1 MEILVIGT
9 EPPCVRCQRTF
20 QLAEEVAQ
28 QLAADIKVRKV
39 TVNSEEAK
47 KYGKVVTASDIVKL
61 TNMTVN
67 TADREKIQKLIQVW
81 SKELDNELMRF
92 KEKAEE
98 MGYLMTP
105 VLLINGR
112 VRAMGFVPDKEKIRE
127 WVESELI
134 N

>member
-20 QLAEEVAQ
+20 QIAEEIVQ
-28 QLAADIKVRKV
+28 QLGVNIKVRKIPV
-39 TVNSEEAK
+39 HSEEAK
-47 KYGKVVTASDIVKL
+47 QYGKVVTASDIVKL
-61 TNMTVN
+61 GNITVD
-67 TADREKIQKLIQVW
+67 TADREKIQKLVRVW

-105 VLLINGR
+105 VLLINGQMK
-112 VRAMGFVPDKEKIRE
+112 AMGFVPDREIILE
-127 WVESELI
+127 WVKSELG
-134 N
+134 

>member
-9 EPPCVRCQRTF
+9 EPPCVRCQRAF

-28 QLAADIKVRKV
+28 QLAVDIKVRKISF
-39 TVNSEEAK
+39 NSEEAK
-47 KYGKVVTASDIVKL
+47 KYGKVVTAHDIAVQAKV
-61 TNMTVN
+61 TVD
-67 TADREKIQKLIQVW
+67 TADREKMQRLVQVW

-105 VLLINGR
+105 VLLMNGK
-112 VRAMGFVPDKEKIRE
+112 VKAMGFVPDKERILE
-127 WVESELI
+127 WAESELGH
-134 N
+134 

>member
-9 EPPCVRCQRTF
+9 EPPCVRCQRVF

-28 QLAADIKVRKV
+28 QLAAEIKVRKIPLS
-39 TVNSEEAK
+39 SEEAK
-47 KYGKVVTASDIVKL
+47 KYGKVVTASDIVKQS
-61 TNMTVN
+61 NITVD
-67 TADREKIQKLIQVW
+67 TADREKIQKLVQVW

-105 VLLINGR
+105 VLLIDGR
-112 VRAMGFVPDKEKIRE
+112 VKAMGFVPDKEQILE
-127 WVESELI
+127 WAESELRH
-134 N
+134 

>member
-1 MEILVIGT
+1 MEILVIGA
-9 EPPCVRCQRTF
+9 EPPCVRCQRAF

-28 QLAADIKVRKV
+28 QLTVDIKVRKV
-39 TVNSEEAK
+39 SVNSEEAK
-47 KYGKVVTASDIVKL
+47 KYGKVVTAHDIAVQSKMTMDTEKL
-61 TNMTVN
+61 
-67 TADREKIQKLIQVW
+67 RGLIQVW
-81 SKELDNELMRF
+81 SKELDNELMRY

-105 VLLINGR
+105 VLLINGQ
-112 VRAMGFVPDKEKIRE
+112 VKAMGFVPDKEKIRE

>member
-9 EPPCVRCQRTF
+9 EPPCVRCQRVF

-28 QLAADIKVRKV
+28 QLAAEIKVRKIPLS
-39 TVNSEEAK
+39 SEEAK
-47 KYGKVVTASDIVKL
+47 KYGKVVTASDIVKQG
-61 TNMTVN
+61 NITVD
-67 TADREKIQKLIQVW
+67 TADREKIQKLVQVW

-105 VLLINGR
+105 VLLIDGR
-112 VRAMGFVPDKEKIRE
+112 VKAMGFVPDKEQILE
-127 WVESELI
+127 WAESELRH
-134 N
+134 